1 MGDGMDDMA
10 SMVDGTRGSNALPC
24 EANALLRL
32 LNDADRAALAP
43 HLELVPFRNGDM
55 IARAGDAAD
64 SICFPLTGIAAILD
78 SLEGDRRYAVA
89 LVGSEGFIGWQ
100 LLLGNERWSHDVV
113 MRAEH
118 GTAMRLSAAALNEI
132 IADRPAIRS
141 VLLRFVDV
149 VMTEVARGI

>member
-1 MGDGMDDMA
+1 MDGGMDDQA
-10 SMVDGTRGSNALPC
+10 LRADGTRSSNALSC
-24 EANALLRL
+24 EANALFRL

-55 IARAGDAAD
+55 IARAGDAAN

-78 SLEGDRRYAVA
+78 SFEGDRRYAVA

-100 LLLGNERWSHDVV
+100 SLLGNERWSHDVM

-132 IADRPAIRS
+132 LAERPAI
-141 VLLRFVDV
+141 
-149 VMTEVARGI
+149 